1 MSKNV
6 LKIALF
12 VAVVAIA
19 ASAQM
24 PMNLRVGT
32 FGSGSLMMADRDFT
46 ISGDQFRSE
55 FLNGGNYGFRGV
67 IDLTDN
73 WALEGSYSYGNNNL
87 RITETAG
94 NTTDVRN
101 FGVRQ
106 HGWNANALRYLNG
119 NDSRFRMFVDG
130 GLGLSRFSP
139 SELAQIAAVV
149 DQFVDEPALITAE
162 NKVNFNFGG
171 GVEAK
176 ASDRIGIRFDLK
188 DHIAGVPRF
197 GVPQTP
203 QGTGGDFYPV
213 DGMTHNISAGIGLMW
228 YLGGK

>member
-32 FGSGSLMMADRDFT
+32 FGTGSIMMADRDFSIGT
-46 ISGDQFRSE
+46 SNFRTE
-55 FLNGGNYGFRGV
+55 FLNGGSYGFRGV

-73 WALEGSYSYGNNNL
+73 WSIEGSYSYGNNNL
-87 RITETAG
+87 RVHDTDGSTAE
-94 NTTDVRN
+94 VRN
-101 FGVRQ
+101 YGVRK
-106 HGWNANALRYLNG
+106 HGWNANALRFLNG
-119 NDSRFRMFVDG
+119 SDSRVRLFVDG

-139 SELAQIAAVV
+139 TELAQVAAA
-149 DQFVDEPALITAE
+149 FEFIETGALIAPD
-162 NKVNFNFGG
+162 NKVNFNVGG
-171 GVEAK
+171 GLEAK
-176 ASDRIGIRFDLK
+176 ATDRIGIRFDVK
-188 DHIAGVPRF
+188 DHIAGAPRF
-197 GVPQTP
+197 GVPE
-203 QGTGGDFYPV
+203 TGSGDIYPI